1 MQSAPYLIIL
11 AALLWS
17 ADGLIRRYL
26 YSLPPASVVFL
37 EHLLGLLVLLPLFL
51 KEAKNL
57 RNLSA
62 KTWGSIIAIAALAGA
77 GGTLA
82 YTAALGQV
90 NYISFSVVV
99 LLQQLQP
106 IFAIGLAALLLKE
119 KISKNFIGLAVLA
132 LIAAYFV
139 SFPDLRVNFAAG
151 RANIIAAL
159 LAIGAAFAWGSG
171 TALGRY
177 ALGKLNFISLSGL
190 RFAFTVFFTFLIL
203 AGMGDISA
211 LGTLAA
217 NQWWAIIAIVFSTG
231 LVALLIYYKGLSQ
244 VPARVSTLLELTW
257 PVSAIIIDLV
267 LFKNSLKAAISFSNV
282 L

>member
-1 MQSAPYLIIL
+1 
-11 AALLWS
+11 
-17 ADGLIRRYL
+17 
-26 YSLPPASVVFL
+26 
-37 EHLLGLLVLLPLFL
+37 
-51 KEAKNL
+51 
-57 RNLSA
+57 
-62 KTWGSIIAIAALAGA
+62 LAGA

-211 LGTLAA
+211 LGTLGA

-231 LVALLIYYKGLSQ
+231 LVALLIYYKGLSH

-257 PVSAIIIDLV
+257 PVSAIFIDLV
-267 LFKNSLKAAISFSNV
+267 LFKNSLTLTQWLGALV
-282 L
+282 LICVIIKIWLETRKI